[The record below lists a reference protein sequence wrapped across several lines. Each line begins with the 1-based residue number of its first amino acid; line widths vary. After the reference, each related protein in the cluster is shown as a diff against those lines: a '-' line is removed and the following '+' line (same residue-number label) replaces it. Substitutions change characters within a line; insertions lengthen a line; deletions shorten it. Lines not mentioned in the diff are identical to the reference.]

1 MANTI
6 TIDMDMAMELYTY
19 ARETMRIIRRECGE
33 KSEEYGN
40 VALPLYVELKSLVQN
55 NE

>member
-6 TIDMDMAMELYTY
+6 TIDKDVVMELYAY

-33 KSEEYGN
+33 KSEEYGD
-40 VALPLYVELKSLVQN
+40 VAQPLYFELKSLVQN

>member
-6 TIDMDMAMELYTY
+6 TVDMDVAMELYAY

-33 KSEEYGN
+33 KSEEYGA
-40 VALPLYVELKSLVQN
+40 VAQPLYFELKSLVQN

>member
-6 TIDMDMAMELYTY
+6 TIDMDVAMELYAY
-19 ARETMRIIRRECGE
+19 ARESMRIIRRECGE

-40 VALPLYVELKSLVQN
+40 VAQPLYVELKSIVQSN
-55 NE
+55 K

>member
-1 MANTI
+1 MADTI
-6 TIDMDMAMELYTY
+6 TIDMDVAKKLYAY

-33 KSEEYGN
+33 ESEEYGD
-40 VALPLYVELKSLVQN
+40 VAQPLYFELKSLVQN

>member
-1 MANTI
+1 MADTI
-6 TIDMDMAMELYTY
+6 TIDMDVAMEFYAY
-19 ARETMRIIRRECGE
+19 AREAMRIIRSECGE

-40 VALPLYVELKSLVQN
+40 VALPLYVGLKSLVQS